1 MMKKFFALVLCVLMA
16 LTFSA
21 VAEEPAGTAWH
32 VVIDE
37 IEFTYNGETIAFNP
51 SIEGVIGTTD
61 TGYWGECAVLLN
73 GEQTLTVQGTL
84 GDDDL
89 SLTFGGAKDVLHI
102 TDLAKILDE
111 DFDVQMDLPSTA
123 AMIYSTFED
132 TSWIDQMIPSLTE
145 SGVTVETR
153 GANDYAF
160 SYAADGEGFKVHVAW
175 DKVSVSPVDFSDKN
189 VVTFSFDSTDLPEVD
204 LLIRTSGEERL
215 SNFLLYQLAYAE
227 FVFDPILWPD
237 FDAEALDRDI
247 AIFQKRQRRFGGR

>member
-1 MMKKFFALVLCVLMA
+1 MMKKFFALFLCALMA

-111 DFDVQMDLPSTA
+111 DFDVQMDLPRTA

-153 GANDYAF
+153 GANDYTF

-204 LLIRTSGEERL
+204 LIDVAKEAWAKLAADASVQKVAEIVGSIDAATVESAVGEVAN
-215 SNFLLYQLAYAE
+215 S
-227 FVFDPILWPD
+227 
-237 FDAEALDRDI
+237 
-247 AIFQKRQRRFGGR
+247 

>member
-1 MMKKFFALVLCVLMA
+1 MMKKFFALFLCALMA

-32 VVIDE
+32 IVIDE

-123 AMIYSTFED
+123 AMIYST
-132 TSWIDQMIPSLTE
+132 S
-145 SGVTVETR
+145 
-153 GANDYAF
+153 
-160 SYAADGEGFKVHVAW
+160 
-175 DKVSVSPVDFSDKN
+175 SVRPFC
-189 VVTFSFDSTDLPEVD
+189 
-204 LLIRTSGEERL
+204 R
-215 SNFLLYQLAYAE
+215 A
-227 FVFDPILWPD
+227 
-237 FDAEALDRDI
+237 
-247 AIFQKRQRRFGGR
+247 